1 MIEYIQQHCS
11 EEEIAAEKLLKQQQ
25 QQQQQRKVFPK
36 FFEIHFLLPTD
47 NAYRSMTL
55 SK

>member
-25 QQQQQRKVFPK
+25 QQQQRKGFPK